1 MATLT
6 PVPKIQFFDING
18 DPLVGGKLYS
28 YAAGTTTPLATFTD
42 QGGGTPN
49 ANPVILDSRGEA
61 NVWLGSSSYK
71 LRLTTAADVD
81 IWTVDNIVNTTS
93 LLSATAGTAAA
104 PAIAWASQLNAG
116 VYFGTN
122 TVNISTGGTERVRV
136 TNSGTGFNLSGAT
149 ISHGMQ
155 VGVPGTASQFVFRS
169 PSGVGALGNLLMDC
183 QDSSLSGP
191 VPFSIRGT
199 EIYFGSGSG
208 VTFTQQ
214 AMIDSSGRAGFGAS
228 LFPTE
233 RVHVD
238 GNLRVSG
245 TGPGS
250 VILANSSN
258 NSTWNLLNSGTTG
271 TAQFDISQN
280 GTATSRLRI
289 TNTGQVD
296 IRAGSGSLLM
306 NGTVT
311 RYASSATLVNATTL
325 AFDFAHGNSRKPD
338 IARATLQRTSLAGN
352 ATENSYATGDE
363 VDMTYFYQPGVAI
376 GNVWSSSTRVGY
388 ALSGLPT
395 VASKTAL
402 LSAQISSTGT
412 WNILLYCIWL

>member
-18 DPLVGGKLYS
+18 NPLVGGKLYS

-155 VGVPGTASQFVFRS
+155 VGVPGVAGQFVFRN
-169 PSGVGALGNLLMDC
+169 PSGVGAPGTVLMDC
-183 QDSSLSGP
+183 QDTSLSGP
-191 VPFSIRGT
+191 VRS
-199 EIYFGSGSG
+199 E
-208 VTFTQQ
+208 
-214 AMIDSSGRAGFGAS
+214 
-228 LFPTE
+228 E
-233 RVHVD
+233 R
-238 GNLRVSG
+238 
-245 TGPGS
+245 
-250 VILANSSN
+250 
-258 NSTWNLLNSGTTG
+258 
-271 TAQFDISQN
+271 
-280 GTATSRLRI
+280 
-289 TNTGQVD
+289 
-296 IRAGSGSLLM
+296 
-306 NGTVT
+306 
-311 RYASSATLVNATTL
+311 
-325 AFDFAHGNSRKPD
+325 
-338 IARATLQRTSLAGN
+338 
-352 ATENSYATGDE
+352 
-363 VDMTYFYQPGVAI
+363 
-376 GNVWSSSTRVGY
+376 RVG
-388 ALSGLPT
+388 
-395 VASKTAL
+395 KEC
-402 LSAQISSTGT
+402 TG
-412 WNILLYCIWL
+412 

>member
-18 DPLVGGKLYS
+18 NPLVGGKLYS

-155 VGVPGTASQFVFRS
+155 VGVPGVAGQFVFRN
-169 PSGVGALGNLLMDC
+169 PSGVGAPGTVLMDC
-183 QDSSLSGP
+183 QDTSLSGP
-191 VPFSIRGT
+191 VAMSIRGT

-214 AMIDSSGRAGFGAS
+214 AMIDSSGRAGFGVS

-296 IRAGSGSLLM
+296 VRAGSGSLLM

-311 RYASSATLVNATTL
+311 RYASAATLVNATTL

-363 VDMTYFYQPGVAI
+363 VDMTLIYYAGFSSA
-376 GNVWSSSTRVGY
+376 NVWSSSTRVGF
-388 ALSGLPT
+388 AMGGLPPIT
-395 VASKTAL
+395 AKTGTT
-402 LSAQISSTGT
+402 SAVISVTGT